1 MYDQFYELAALPFEN
16 TANPRLFYAS
26 EHHREAL
33 AAIEYTIRLRK
44 GIVLITGPVG
54 SGKTTVSRTV
64 VDHCSQTATII
75 DFACGSTGGVE
86 LIRHVLRSLDVSAN
100 KTDGRTQMLQ
110 TLRDT
115 LMQRSR
121 DNRPV
126 VLLVDEAQTLSNK
139 ALEQLRLL
147 TNLDTATSKLLQLVL
162 VGQPEL
168 RERIGQPEL
177 SALRQRI
184 VMARQIHPL
193 NVVETRQ
200 YIDHRLQHASL
211 DPECV
216 KVRFDTEAVEAIH
229 QHARGLPRVI
239 NVVCD
244 SCLLLGFVKQSRQID
259 RTIVTRVLD
268 DMIPS
273 LADQNHNDDYGQTP
287 FSLAGNF

>member
-1 MYDQFYELAALPFEN
+1 MYEQFYELAAMPFEN

-26 EHHREAL
+26 EQHREAL

-44 GIVLITGPVG
+44 GIALITGAVG
-54 SGKTTVSRTV
+54 AGKTTVSRTV
-64 VDHCSQTATII
+64 VDHCSHAATII
-75 DFACGSTGGVE
+75 EFACGSTGGME
-86 LIRHVLRSLDVSAN
+86 LIRHLLRSLDVSVN
-100 KTDGRTQMLQ
+100 KTDGRGHMLQ
-110 TLRDT
+110 ILRDT
-115 LMQRSR
+115 LVQRSR
-121 DNRPV
+121 ENRPV
-126 VLLVDEAQTLSNK
+126 VLLVDEAQTLSDK

-168 RERIGQPEL
+168 RDRIGQPQL

-184 VMARQIHPL
+184 VMARQIQPL

-200 YIDHRLQHASL
+200 YIDHRIKHASL

-216 KVRFDTEAVEAIH
+216 KVRFNTDAVEAIY

-244 SCLLLGFVKQSRQID
+244 SCLLLGFVKQTRQID
-259 RTIVTRVLD
+259 RPIVDRVLE
-268 DMIPS
+268 DMLPS
-273 LADQNHNDDYGQTP
+273 LAEHAQAEHNQTP
-287 FSLAGNF
+287 YSLAGNF